1 MYKALNNIKLSGRI
15 KRFKKKA
22 STHEMAKIRNFQE
35 HAISKDPNL
44 KLAIE
49 ALIKAA

>member
-1 MYKALNNIKLSGRI
+1 MYRALNNIKLSGRI

-22 STHEMAKIRNFQE
+22 STHEMAKIQNFQE
-35 HAISKDPNL
+35 HALVKNPSL